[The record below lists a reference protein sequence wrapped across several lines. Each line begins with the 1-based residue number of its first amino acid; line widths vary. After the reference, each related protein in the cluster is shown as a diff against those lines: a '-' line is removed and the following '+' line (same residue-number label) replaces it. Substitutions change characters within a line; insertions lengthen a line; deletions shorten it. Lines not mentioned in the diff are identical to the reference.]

1 MAKGLKVGDIVTL
14 RWRVTGVWSGG
25 LIAATHPLI
34 HAPISMHENEIPEE
48 DVERRKGPP
57 EEPPPKIRYEVV
69 VAEKRAD
76 GGLLS
81 RTILETD
88 DRAEAYAM
96 AGEVDGAHV
105 DETQVKPSG
114 RKRGR

>member
-1 MAKGLKVGDIVTL
+1 MVKGLKVGDVITL
-14 RWRVTGVWSGG
+14 RWRVTGAWSGG
-25 LIAATHPLI
+25 LIAATHPLYSS
-34 HAPISMHENEIPEE
+34 PISLHENEIPEE
-48 DVERRKGPP
+48 DVERRKGPA

-69 VAEKRAD
+69 IVEREAD
-76 GGLLS
+76 GGRLR

-105 DETQVKPSG
+105 DETLIKPK
-114 RKRGR
+114 RK